1 VSVIAIPVLWDEA
14 IYIRLLRSCSLPCND
29 SLINITQRLLTQ
41 MDNMITTT
49 KKLLFLIFIFTLN
62 YFAMAQVSPSRADAI
77 IGTWLMPDNEGI
89 IEIFKDGEY
98 YSGNIIWMQEKEEDG
113 TPLKDKE
120 NPVYSL
126 RKKTVEGL
134 QVMSG
139 FKYENNNLWNGGTF
153 YAAKK
158 GKEVEPEFILEDEN
172 HLNIEI
178 SIFIFSM
185 TVELTRVDTVQF
197 FQNINMDEK

>member
-1 VSVIAIPVLWDEA
+1 MNKM
-14 IYIRLLRSCSLPCND
+14 IRIKKYLL
-29 SLINITQRLLTQ
+29 LL
-41 MDNMITTT
+41 
-49 KKLLFLIFIFTLN
+49 IFTLTIN
-62 YFAMAQVSPSRADAI
+62 SFAMAQVSPSRADVI

-89 IEIFKDGEY
+89 IEIYKDAEY

-120 NPVYSL
+120 NPVDSL
-126 RKKTVEGL
+126 RKRTVEGL

-139 FKYENNNLWNGGTF
+139 FKYEDNNLWNGGTF

-158 GKEVEPEFILEDEN
+158 GKEVEPEFVLEDEN

-185 TVELTRVDTVQF
+185 TVELTRVDTAQF
-197 FQNINMDEK
+197 FQKIYMDKK